1 MPTYIILS
9 RWTDQ
14 GLQKIGESTSRLEA
28 GKKAFEAVGA
38 KIKEFYMV
46 MGQYD
51 MVAIV
56 EAPDDATFTRAL
68 LTNTSRGGFRSETLR
83 AFTEAEYEKI
93 VSAIR

>member
-1 MPTYIILS
+1 
-9 RWTDQ
+9 
-14 GLQKIGESTSRLEA
+14 
-28 GKKAFEAVGA
+28 
-38 KIKEFYMV
+38 

-56 EAPDDATFTRAL
+56 EAPDDATFARAL
-68 LTNTSRGGFRSETLR
+68 LTNTSRGGFQSETLR